1 MDCLTQ
7 LLYSGATL
15 TAPATGAVSEV
26 LLEAGAAA
34 GAAFA
39 LVLTGAVF
47 RAVNMQKTWET
58 ARPALSPHPPAMNWP
73 CWTPCPL
80 MLNGRPIHRMP
91 HPCPCKRRP
100 SHPQRASTG
109 ALFPGRPRPY
119 RLLPPRLPAA
129 APPREERCVRPGR
142 GYCMGAVSH
151 NRPGKQPCPRKR
163 QFPAGGRRPGCR
175 SVRSYFSAEL
185 YAPQRCQAVDRP
197 AHVHGT
203 PRQCR
208 NALRG

>member
-1 MDCLTQ
+1 
-7 LLYSGATL
+7 
-15 TAPATGAVSEV
+15 
-26 LLEAGAAA
+26 
-34 GAAFA
+34 
-39 LVLTGAVF
+39 
-47 RAVNMQKTWET
+47 
-58 ARPALSPHPPAMNWP
+58 
-73 CWTPCPL
+73 

-100 SHPQRASTG
+100 SHLQCAGIG
-109 ALFPGRPRPY
+109 ALLSGRLRPH
-119 RLLPPRLPAA
+119 RLLPPRLREA
-129 APPREERCVRPGR
+129 APPREERRVRPGR

-163 QFPAGGRRPGCR
+163 QFPARGRRPGCR

-208 NALRG
+208 NAVRGWNPAWLIAFTGAVNILISVFDGNSASAPCARITMRPEGGSGQCRSNR